1 MCGRNTLFSNP
12 EKIKKDLK
20 VDVWKD
26 ESSYKPSYN
35 LSPTQ
40 NSLILVKTNKRII
53 HPMRWGFG
61 FDSKRRPI
69 FNARAETLHIKPSFK
84 DLIKKNRCIVLSDGF
99 YEWKQEGNSKT
110 PHFIQHQDHQILPMA
125 GLCKWD
131 IDAQGHRKLVFT
143 IITKQA
149 RPSLKHIHHREPV
162 MLNEEAVDPWISV
175 NNTQSDPLSP
185 LKSNIEGL
193 VSFPVTNYVNTSSN
207 DGEKCISQLN

>member
-26 ESSYKPSYN
+26 EGSYKPSYN

-53 HPMRWGFG
+53 HTMRWGFG

-69 FNARAETLHIKPSFK
+69 FNARSETLHIKPSFK

-99 YEWKQEGNSKT
+99 YEWKQEENSKT
-110 PHFIQHQDHQILPMA
+110 QIGRA
-125 GLCKWD
+125 SC
-131 IDAQGHRKLVFT
+131 
-143 IITKQA
+143 
-149 RPSLKHIHHREPV
+149 RERV
-162 MLNEEAVDPWISV
+162 
-175 NNTQSDPLSP
+175 
-185 LKSNIEGL
+185 
-193 VSFPVTNYVNTSSN
+193 
-207 DGEKCISQLN
+207 